1 MEGGDCGSGGSVSV
15 WVGSH
20 LEGVEAIKD
29 GGRGRGVV
37 WIGGV
42 GAKGGSGGGEGAV
55 HEGPVEGRE
64 AGLWREAIDATRHK
78 ADGSMCALEALPR
91 TTECGT
97 EREVGGRSPHLGKGG
112 GAAEVGAPV
121 ADVVPDCTK
130 GAVVGG
136 IMEGGGG
143 GGVEVGTWGGGG
155 HGGDTMPTEASVE
168 GGEAADV
175 DLGVEALG
183 RVHGEGGEVGVEHT
197 LVKGAEGALGR
208 TRREEAHKM
217 KEAGVNAIK
226 EEQGTL
232 IVSVNTGIGASA
244 TLGNEKVIEDPNEA
258 SGGGGTVGDKGGDV
272 GVRANRAPQDRVA
285 LPDGDAVPTKHG
297 VVARVT
303 VEAAIAKEA
312 GGWAEEGAG

>member
-64 AGLWREAIDATRHK
+64 AGLWREAVNATRHK

-112 GAAEVGAPV
+112 GVAEVGAPV
-121 ADVVPDCTK
+121 ADVVPDCPK

-208 TRREEAHKM
+208 ARREEAHEM

-272 GVRANRAPQDRVA
+272 GVRANRAPQDRVT
-285 LPDGDAVPTKHG
+285 LPDGDAIPTKHR
-297 VVARVT
+297 VVTCVT
-303 VEAAIAKEA
+303 VKAAIAKEA